1 MSRDLQV
8 LRVKRGEMGFL
19 AERGSQG
26 LEGCQV
32 PVGLGGRP
40 GRGAHLEPL
49 DPGDPRDLQALVV
62 HQDSQ
67 ERGVYRVPLALQGL
81 QLRPVLT
88 SQNQTTVV
96 ERTLSS
102 ATLSMT
108 HKGCLFQDLRVPPG
122 LSVHQVPEVQWDLLA
137 HQDRMVNLEP
147 LERLALWG
155 RRESVG
161 REVL

>member
-19 AERGSQG
+19 AEKESQG

-32 PVGLGGRP
+32 LLGLGGSL
-40 GRGAHLEPL
+40 GRGAHLEL
-49 DPGDPRDLQALVV
+49 LDPRDLQDLQAPVV

-67 ERGVYRVPLALQGL
+67 ERGVYRARLVLQGL
-81 QLRPVLT
+81 QLQPVPT

-96 ERTLSS
+96 EKIPSS

-108 HKGCLFQDLRVPPG
+108 HEGCLFQDLRVLLG
-122 LSVHQVPEVQWDLLA
+122 QLVHQVPKAQ
-137 HQDRMVNLEP
+137 
-147 LERLALWG
+147 
-155 RRESVG
+155 
-161 REVL
+161 